1 MDPWQE
7 KPGSYELHAGWK
19 QLHVINLLVE
29 SEQMRFV
36 LAITGIAALG
46 IFLGILV
53 YKVPRLDL
61 GLISLIAFMMCV
73 YDFYVSVK
81 SNETH

>member
-1 MDPWQE
+1 M
-7 KPGSYELHAGWK
+7 
-19 QLHVINLLVE
+19 NLLVE

-36 LAITGIAALG
+36 LALIGIVALG